1 MDEKRTARA
10 LSEHAASQRDLATTD
25 GMDIRA
31 FRQWCDR
38 RLEADQTRNGR
49 IRVDKEAEEI
59 VQFARRWSPFGG
71 APAHEIFIQF
81 GMSPTR
87 FAQRLQEILHRAPDW

>member
-1 MDEKRTARA
+1 MDEKTTARA
-10 LSEHAASQRDLATTD
+10 LSEHAASRRDLATTD
-25 GMDIRA
+25 GMDIRT

-38 RLEADQTRNGR
+38 RREADQTRNGR

-87 FAQRLQEILHRAPDW
+87 FAQRLQEILHRAPAR

>member
-1 MDEKRTARA
+1 
-10 LSEHAASQRDLATTD
+10 
-25 GMDIRA
+25 MDIRA
-31 FRQWCDR
+31 FRQWRDR
-38 RLEADQTRNGR
+38 RRAADQTRNGR
-49 IRVDKEAEEI
+49 IRLDKEAEEI

-87 FAQRLQEILHRAPDW
+87 FAQRLQEILHRGPDR

>member
-1 MDEKRTARA
+1 MNEHTASSR
-10 LSEHAASQRDLATTD
+10 EPATTD

-31 FRQWCDR
+31 FQQWCDR
-38 RLEADQTRNGR
+38 RREADLTRNGQSR
-49 IRVDKEAEEI
+49 PDKEAEEI
-59 VQFARRWSPFGG
+59 IQFARRWTPFGG

-87 FAQRLQEILHRAPDW
+87 FTQRLREILHNGPNR